1 MNLSATDR
9 PTGRRSL
16 KRRLKRL
23 LTVWKH
29 GRLEIKFN
37 LLFYAIG
44 DRERKKRGIGVR
56 TVLAAAVVILTAL
69 GCMAAWMPLGS
80 PAGVYDAPKLA
91 VLEDGAKALLV
102 ISDDH
107 TWAVYL
113 HSDGTNENSRPEIAG
128 GTWQKDPGD
137 GLFHLVYKYEPP
149 QQGIEEFSAKCYLW
163 GMEWHTTDWHGTPIT
178 FRFRRNLFGFL

>member
-1 MNLSATDR
+1 MNLPATDR
-9 PTGRRSL
+9 PGDRRSL

-44 DRERKKRGIGVR
+44 DRKCKKRGIGVR
-56 TVLAAAVVILTAL
+56 TVLAAAVVILTVL

-102 ISDDH
+102 ISEYVQKRSARSF
-107 TWAVYL
+107 TTAFFM
-113 HSDGTNENSRPEIAG
+113 RPGASAAN
-128 GTWQKDPGD
+128 
-137 GLFHLVYKYEPP
+137 F
-149 QQGIEEFSAKCYLW
+149 AKCSSA
-163 GMEWHTTDWHGTPIT
+163 GRSRTNRPGVMAQSVII
-178 FRFRRNLFGFL
+178 FCA

>member
-1 MNLSATDR
+1 MNIKTTDK
-9 PTGRRSL
+9 PGGRRSL

-23 LTVWKH
+23 LTIWKH

-37 LLFYAIG
+37 LLFYAAEK
-44 DRERKKRGIGVR
+44 RERRKRGIKVWI
-56 TVLAAAVVILTAL
+56 VLAAVIIILTAL

-113 HSDGTNENSRPEIAG
+113 HSDGTNDNSKPEIAG
-128 GTWQKDPGD
+128 GTWQKNPGD
-137 GLFHLVYKYEPP
+137 DLFHLVFEYEPP
-149 QQGIEEFSAKCYLW
+149 QQGTEEFTAECYLW
-163 GMEWHTTDWHGTPIT
+163 G
-178 FRFRRNLFGFL
+178 

>member
-1 MNLSATDR
+1 MNIRATDR

-69 GCMAAWMPLGS
+69 DVEYAAV
-80 PAGVYDAPKLA
+80 AA
-91 VLEDGAKALLV
+91 
-102 ISDDH
+102 
-107 TWAVYL
+107 
-113 HSDGTNENSRPEIAG
+113 
-128 GTWQKDPGD
+128 
-137 GLFHLVYKYEPP
+137 HLVNPRK
-149 QQGIEEFSAKCYLW
+149 QQHKKHQMCQR
-163 GMEWHTTDWHGTPIT
+163 H
-178 FRFRRNLFGFL
+178 